1 MPFVTEEIIARSFEE
16 VIKSEACV
24 VGMPVK
30 DTIKIVDEKGF
41 VTSTPPRAFVWQV
54 QTPQVFSYELIN
66 YSYNKLIEEEANLLK
81 NNVLITDDAMVIEY
95 FAHKRVKI
103 VEGSYQ
109 NIKITTFEDLGIAK
123 SFLS

>member
-1 MPFVTEEIIARSFEE
+1 M
-16 VIKSEACV
+16 
-24 VGMPVK
+24 
-30 DTIKIVDEKGF
+30 
-41 VTSTPPRAFVWQV
+41 WQV